1 MYLNTTVLIPKVKGI
16 VFRPQGERTYVLYE
30 TGREYDPNRQYSNV
44 KRVVIGI
51 RDSIRPE
58 MMLPNENYLKVFLP
72 AMGAA
77 GTEKQE
83 MLERFEAER
92 QRRFMLR
99 DHFLGLFYEFQ
110 GMSRKNPDGTVNR
123 DKVHRLNQVLEPLM
137 EMMKDEPSAVFLE
150 KIPEPEE
157 AEKDGKTELRGKSY
171 SDIALLMTQF
181 KSTVTRYFQN
191 QF

>member
-1 MYLNTTVLIPKVKGI
+1 MEVREGWEIYLNTTVLIPKVKGI
-16 VFRPQGERTYVLYE
+16 TYRMQGERTYVLYE
-30 TGREYDPNRQYSNV
+30 TGREYDSNRKYSNV
-44 KRVVIGI
+44 KRAVIGI

-83 MLERFEAER
+83 MLEQFEAER

-110 GMSRKNPDGTVNR
+110 TMSRKNPDGTYR
-123 DKVHRLNQVLEPLM
+123 DIVHPINAQFRAELE
-137 EMMKDEPSAVFLE
+137 SAVLAE
-150 KIPEPEE
+150 YEREVERAKIE
-157 AEKDGKTELRGKSY
+157 AAAEA
-171 SDIALLMTQF
+171 SDAVEDAAADEIAPIEIDAD
-181 KSTVTRYFQN
+181 
-191 QF
+191 